1 MYVCG
6 KLHTPESTY
15 LEPNKG
21 SMTCFTNSWLASSL
35 LEEATMS
42 SMSFHNRR
50 SCMVNAVG
58 LLERSDPFLGAF
70 CMRITFPIYRD
81 KNTTIISFNQ
91 DHNIT
96 SKNFTLMAKLL
107 CFSLTKCIIGGS
119 Y

>member
-70 CMRITFPIYRD
+70 CMRITFPIYID
-81 KNTTIISFNQ
+81 Y
-91 DHNIT
+91 
-96 SKNFTLMAKLL
+96 KL
-107 CFSLTKCIIGGS
+107 
-119 Y
+119 